1 MNLGEQVD
9 MARRGKSGDDVLMLQ
24 AALVGLE
31 QMRQNTEK
39 KIAEIR
45 LRLGSGNGVEPVA
58 FAEKPRRTLSAAAR
72 RRIASAQRKRWA
84 AARQEAKP
92 KRVLSAAARRR
103 IGAAQRKRW
112 AGVRVAQAK
121 APAAK
126 PAVKA
131 AARAAKRTA

>member
-1 MNLGEQVD
+1 
-9 MARRGKSGDDVLMLQ
+9 MARRGKSADDVLMLQ
-24 AALVGLE
+24 AALIGLE

-72 RRIASAQRKRWA
+72 RRI
-84 AARQEAKP
+84 
-92 KRVLSAAARRR
+92 
-103 IGAAQRKRW
+103 GAAQRKRW